1 MTTLRQGTKR
11 EHSLTYGKTSG
22 GQSSDIYLKCSKWT
36 SRYSCQLVIKCTS
49 SKCPRFVFPFYW
61 VTHTDL
67 FCSLHSCLNDT
78 GTFLTAVIL
87 QTQPS
92 VCSFFFLSSHTYTP
106 HDHSVRLQWVKE
118 EQQPALDKS
127 TQCAHGLV
135 LWICPHLPLDQHSLL
150 HSTTNLNNAL
160 NHQSTFSWVPHVLEN
175 MEHWWPVCG
184 AVAKGLVATI
194 LCHITVSAI
203 IPIII
208 YCIQCL
214 LYSTINVNAVQ
225 CCARCLFAL
234 CFLTSWGRSDQT

>member
-1 MTTLRQGTKR
+1 MERQAGVKA
-11 EHSLTYGKTSG
+11 
-22 GQSSDIYLKCSKWT
+22 
-36 SRYSCQLVIKCTS
+36 
-49 SKCPRFVFPFYW
+49 
-61 VTHTDL
+61 VTFILSVLSELPD
-67 FCSLHSCLNDT
+67 
-78 GTFLTAVIL
+78 TAVNWSS
-87 QTQPS
+87 S
-92 VCSFFFLSSHTYTP
+92 VPAQSVPALCSPFTGSHTLIYSAVSTPVLMIQAPFWQLSSCRHNPASVLFFFLSSHTYTP